1 MPVLRRIIPVHR
13 KLLRKKRKR
22 TRIDDAVH
30 RRTQTGNAG
39 RVTRRKRPAAH
50 DGVHLACDAG
60 RAALRSRG
68 VAPELAFKVKGS
80 PAVLSTA
87 VRDRH
92 RD

>member
-1 MPVLRRIIPVHR
+1 MPTFATATRSVH
-13 KLLRKKRKR
+13 
-22 TRIDDAVH
+22 AH
-30 RRTQTGNAG
+30 PCAG
-39 RVTRRKRPAAH
+39 
-50 DGVHLACDAG
+50 GVARAG